1 MKPDLLERAQKIFQ
15 RSEETPSPLVANE
28 TSVEDPAAAGRRR
41 RIVSLAAIGL
51 AAVAAA
57 IYVASHFLAEQAP
70 SQASVSQT
78 QVVSVIQVA
87 QHGFT
92 PHVSLLGEVRPK
104 RDIHVFAPASGVRV
118 LQLLADEGDTVRA
131 GQPLARLDTA
141 VANAQTTA
149 AQANVAGAESDAL
162 RARDEYQRAES
173 IRDSGAL
180 SPEQIE
186 QRRAASAAADA
197 KLAAARAQLAEINA
211 RLGGGYVRA
220 PISGLVISRSVTLGA
235 MVDQQE
241 MFRIAGDNQ
250 LEVSAQVSESDMLA
264 LALQQQATFRLADGS
279 TVQGALSRL
288 PASIDE
294 RTRTGEALFDLPND
308 PRVRAGMHL
317 SGDVNLAQR
326 EALAVPQDA
335 IRYEDNRAYVF
346 VVSGPADHNV
356 VRKTYVSLG
365 AREGDMVEV
374 TNGLNAGAQVV
385 GSGAAFLRDGDPVR
399 PAAAPAPAQQPADA
413 EQLRG
418 LQDG

>member
-15 RSEETPSPLVANE
+15 RSEETPSPLAANE
-28 TSVEDPAAAGRRR
+28 DAGAPDEATIKRRWRLVWISAGALTVIGIVIFLVSHVFNEQPPPNTAAA
-41 RIVSLAAIGL
+41 
-51 AAVAAA
+51 
-57 IYVASHFLAEQAP
+57 
-70 SQASVSQT
+70 VSQT
-78 QVVSVIQVA
+78 QVVSVVQVS
-87 QHGFT
+87 QHGFS

-118 LQLLADEGDTVRA
+118 LQLLADEGDYVRA

-141 VANAQTTA
+141 VANAQTSA

-180 SPEQIE
+180 SAEQIE
-186 QRRAASAAADA
+186 QRHAASVAADA
-197 KLAAARAQLAEINA
+197 KLAAARAQYAEINA

-220 PISGLVISRSVTLGA
+220 PVAGLVISRSVQLGA

-250 LEVSAQVSESDMLA
+250 LEVSAQVSETDMLA
-264 LALQQQATFRLADGS
+264 LAHGQQAAFRLADG
-279 TVQGALSRL
+279 TNVQGRLSRL
-288 PASIDE
+288 PASINE
-294 RTRTGEALFDLPND
+294 RTRTGEALFDLPRD
-308 PRVRAGMHL
+308 TRVRAGMHL
-317 SGDVNLAQR
+317 SGDVNLSQR

-335 IRYEDNRAYVF
+335 IRYEDSRAFVF
-346 VVSGPADHNV
+346 VVLDGRVH
-356 VRKTYVSLG
+356 KTYITTGS
-365 AREGDMVEV
+365 REGNMVEV
-374 TNGLNAGAQVV
+374 VNGLNGGAAVV

-399 PAAAPAPAQQPADA
+399 SAGHPAPAQQSGDA

-418 LQDG
+418 LQQG

>member
-1 MKPDLLERAQKIFQ
+1 MKPLLERAQKVFQ
-15 RSEETPSPLVANE
+15 RSEEAPSPLAANE
-28 TSVEDPAAAGRRR
+28 DAHVDDEALVRRR
-41 RIVSLAAIGL
+41 WRLVWMAG
-51 AAVAAA
+51 AAVLVVGVV
-57 IYVASHFLAEQAP
+57 IYLISHVFTEGAGSP
-70 SQASVSQT
+70 PPTVSQT
-78 QVVSVIQVA
+78 QVVSVVQVS
-87 QHGFT
+87 QHGFS

-118 LQLLADEGDTVRA
+118 LQLLADEGDMVRT

-141 VANAQTTA
+141 VANAQLSA
-149 AQANVAGAESDAL
+149 AQANVAGAASDAL

-180 SPEQIE
+180 SSEQIE
-186 QRRAASAAADA
+186 QRHAASVAADA
-197 KLAAARAQLAEINA
+197 KLAAARAQLAEMNA

-220 PISGLVISRSVTLGA
+220 PISGLVISRSVQLGA

-250 LEVSAQVSESDMLA
+250 LEVSAQISETDVLSLSKG
-264 LALQQQATFRLADGS
+264 QQAVFRLADGS
-279 TVQGALSRL
+279 NVQGALSRL

-294 RTRTGEALFDLPND
+294 RTRTGEALFDLPGD
-308 PRVRAGMHL
+308 TRVRAGMHL

-346 VVSGPADHNV
+346 VVGEDGRVH
-356 VRKTYVSLG
+356 KTYITTG
-365 AREGDMVEV
+365 ARGGDAVEV
-374 TNGLNAGAQVV
+374 INGLNDGARVV
-385 GSGAAFLRDGDPVR
+385 GSGAAFLRDGDAVR
-399 PAAAPAPAQQPADA
+399 AAAAPTAPQQSGDA

-418 LQDG
+418 RQEG